1 VTQLAPIDWVVI
13 TAYFV
18 LVFGVAIWATRRE
31 QTAQKTSTGY
41 FLAGRHA
48 GWFIV
53 GASLFASNIG
63 AEHLVG
69 LAGTGAASG
78 VAVGQFEV
86 LASLILLLLA
96 WVFVPFYLKSGVF
109 TMPEFL
115 ERRYSKGARRYLA
128 IVSIIGYVLTKISVT
143 IAAAG
148 IVFETLMGVD
158 FWTGAFVVVIA
169 TGIYTVFGGL
179 TAVLYTDLLQ
189 LFVLVGGAITVTVA
203 GLAALGGWDVMVQ
216 SVGSDFLS
224 LWRPASDPNFPWTGI
239 LFGAPILGVWYW
251 CTDQFI
257 VQRVLS
263 ARNLDQARRGSLF
276 GGYLKLL
283 PLFLFV
289 IPGVVAHAL
298 AKQGRIALEVPDQAL
313 PTLVGALLPAGL
325 RGVVVAGL
333 LAALMS
339 SLSGVFNSCATLI
352 TWDVYREARPR
363 ASERQLVLVG
373 QASTAVLVGLGL
385 LWIPLM
391 RLVSGT
397 LYQYLQSVQAY
408 ISPPIAAVFLI
419 GVFWRR
425 VNARGAMTALIL
437 GFVLGMGRLVAELV
451 KGSLSGWL
459 LVYAE
464 INFLHF
470 ALLLFLICSAAL
482 VIVSLASP
490 PPPYEKVAGLT
501 YGLADAAPSPVGDA
515 TSSPASVA
523 VRHTDPRWRR
533 TDLILSI
540 VLALCVGAIW
550 LYFS

>member
-1 VTQLAPIDWVVI
+1 VKQLAVIDWVI
-13 TAYFV
+13 IASYFA
-18 LVFGVAIWATRRE
+18 LVFGVAFWATRRE
-31 QTAQKTSTGY
+31 RTAQETSTGY

-78 VAVGQFEV
+78 VAVGQFEI
-86 LASLILLLLA
+86 LASLILLMLG
-96 WVFVPFYLKSGVF
+96 WVFVPFYLRSGVF

-128 IVSIIGYVLTKISVT
+128 IVSIIAYVLTKISVT

-189 LFVLVGGAITVTVA
+189 LFVLIGGAVTVTLA
-203 GLAALGGWDVMVQ
+203 GLAALGGWEALLQ
-216 SVGSDFLS
+216 SVPPDFLS
-224 LWRPASDPNFPWTGI
+224 LWRPATDPDFPWTGI

-263 ARNLDQARRGSLF
+263 ARNQDHARRGSIY

-283 PLFLFV
+283 PLFIFV
-289 IPGVVAHAL
+289 IPGLVAHAL
-298 AKQGRIALEVPDQAL
+298 AKQGRISLESPDQAL

-325 RGVVVAGL
+325 RGLVVAGL

-373 QASTAVLVGLGL
+373 QASTAVLVGFGL

-391 RLVSGT
+391 RLISGT

-408 ISPPIAAVFLI
+408 IAPPIAAVFLV

-425 VNARGAMTALIL
+425 VNAQGAMTALIL
-437 GFVLGMGRLVAELV
+437 GFVLGMGRLIAELA

-459 LVYAE
+459 LLYAE

-470 ALLLFLICSAAL
+470 AILLFLVCTTAL
-482 VIVSLASP
+482 VLVSLATP
-490 PPPYEKVAGLT
+490 PPPHDKVAGLT
-501 YGLADAAPSPVGDA
+501 YALADAAQSAEAAPVPPA
-515 TSSPASVA
+515 MRVTS
-523 VRHTDPRWRR
+523 PRWRR
-533 TDLILSI
+533 MDLILS
-540 VLALCVGAIW
+540 VLLALCVGLIW
-550 LYFS
+550 WYFS